1 MFLSLK
7 LTCTG
12 SIEMDQL
19 HSHRVVSLGYLNA
32 IAKALNDGP
41 EVGPL
46 LWNGMPALAHEAID
60 RAWTIVRGFESTP
73 VGDELHDLLV
83 TPAWVRHVP

>member
-1 MFLSLK
+1 MSLSLK
-7 LTCTG
+7 LTCMG

-19 HSHRVVSLGYLNA
+19 HSHRVSLGYLNA

-83 TPAWVRHVP
+83 TPARVRHVP